1 MFSRLAILEWLRYRM
16 TLRQLGVAEAS
27 EDHNLDIGLRFDNFI
42 VSWPW
47 TNSKGRTH
55 HGFESTEM

>member
-1 MFSRLAILEWLRYRM
+1 M